1 MADEEIKEE
10 KAIGVLVK
18 DKVVI
23 SSEPDANRIF
33 NKGWYGKLVKQK
45 LELSLVEALYLME
58 KGKMDIKPMTGK
70 KFNYD
75 SFMKVATKE
84 EKRFPVRYAVYSD
97 IRERGYIT
105 KTALKYGADFRVY
118 PRGTTP
124 NTEHA
129 KWVLFCVREGESYA
143 WRGFAAMMRV
153 AHSVR
158 KTLLIGISDD
168 EGDVTY
174 YEVNWT
180 RP

>member
-1 MADEEIKEE
+1 MAEE
-10 KAIGVLVK
+10 KAIGVLLK

-23 SSEPDANRIF
+23 SSEPDANRLF
-33 NKGWYGKLVKQK
+33 NKGHYGSILHNA

-58 KGKMDIKPMTGK
+58 NGNIDIILKSKKPVS
-70 KFNYD
+70 FQN
-75 SFMKVATKE
+75 FMKLAMLI
-84 EKRFPVRYAVYSD
+84 EKRFPTRYAVYSD
-97 IRERGYIT
+97 IRKRGYIT

-118 PRGTTP
+118 ERGMSP
-124 NTEHA
+124 GEEHA
-129 KWVLFCVREGESYA
+129 KWVLFAVREGETFN
-143 WRGFAAMMRV
+143 WRQFAAMMRV

-158 KTLLIGISDD
+158 KTLLIGIVDD